1 MGAMDLRLS
10 VDQEDEATVVHVDG
24 RLAVQGVSDLDGMV
38 GGATGPV
45 ILDLTH
51 LWSAD
56 DAGVAALRLHIER
69 GVQLR
74 GTSPYIT
81 LLLRTDLPGDKQR

>member
-1 MGAMDLRLS
+1 MDLRLS
-10 VDQEDEATVVHVDG
+10 ASQEDEATVVHVDG
-24 RLAVQGVSDLDGMV
+24 RLAVHGVSVLDGMV

-51 LWSAD
+51 LQSVD

-69 GVQLR
+69 GVRLR

-81 LLLRTDLPGDKQR
+81 LLLRSDIPGEKQR